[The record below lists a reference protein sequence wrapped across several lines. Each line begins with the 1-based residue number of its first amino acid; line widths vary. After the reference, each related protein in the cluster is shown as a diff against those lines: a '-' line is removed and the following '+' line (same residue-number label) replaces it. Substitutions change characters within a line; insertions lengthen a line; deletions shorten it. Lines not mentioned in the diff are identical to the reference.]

1 MPRTAL
7 KPQVYIDPRPP
18 EYFQKFHDRVRA
30 GRPDWVYKMVRL
42 VLTGPLLVIYRLR
55 AIGPDNVPLQGP
67 AIVTPNHFSFMDHFL
82 VAALMRREV
91 NFMAKS
97 QLFGVHPV
105 LTFIYTHGGVFPVM
119 RGKRDDEAFK
129 TAHAVLA
136 RGGIVLMYGEGG
148 RSRSKRLGEPK
159 PGVGRLALES
169 GVPVVPFA
177 IHGSED
183 VREFRRLRF
192 PKVTVQYG
200 EPISFPVV
208 EHPTREQSQ
217 ETSEKVFGRV
227 RSMHEALDAEGRAGV
242 LARRKRE
249 RRAGVPATG

>member
-1 MPRTAL
+1 
-7 KPQVYIDPRPP
+7 
-18 EYFQKFHDRVRA
+18 VRA
-30 GRPDWVYKMVRL
+30 GRPDYVYKLVRIT
-42 VLTGPLLVIYRLR
+42 LTWPLLTIYRLR
-55 AIGPDNVPLQGP
+55 AITVGNVPLEGP

-105 LTFIYTHGGVFPVM
+105 LNFIYKHGGVFPVL
-119 RGKRDDEAFK
+119 RGKRDEEAFK
-129 TAHAVLA
+129 TAHAVLN

-148 RSRSKRLGEPK
+148 RSRSKKLGEPK
-159 PGVGRLALES
+159 PGLGRLALES
-169 GVPVVPFA
+169 GVPVVPVA

-200 EPISFPVV
+200 EPVSFSAV
-208 EHPTREQSQ
+208 ETPTRDQSQ
-217 ETSEKVFGRV
+217 EASEQIFNRV
-227 RSMHEALDAEGRAGV
+227 RKMYEALDAEGRKGV
-242 LARRKRE
+242 LARLRRE
-249 RRAGVPATG
+249 RRASVPATG

>member
-1 MPRTAL
+1 M
-7 KPQVYIDPRPP
+7 KPQVYVDPRPA
-18 EYFQKFHDRVRA
+18 EYFQPFHDRVRR
-30 GRPDWVYKMVRL
+30 GRPDYVYKLVRI
-42 VLTGPLLVIYRLR
+42 VLTWPLLLIYRLR
-55 AIGPDNVPLQGP
+55 AITVGNVPLKGP

-105 LTFIYTHGGVFPVM
+105 LDFIYKHGGVFPVL
-119 RGKRDDEAFK
+119 RGKRDEEAFK
-129 TAHAVLA
+129 TAHTVLN

-148 RSRSKRLGEPK
+148 RSRSKKLGEPK
-159 PGVGRLALES
+159 PGLGRLALES
-169 GVPVVPFA
+169 GVPVVPVA

-200 EPISFPVV
+200 EPIAFPAV
-208 EHPTREQSQ
+208 ENPTREQSQ
-217 ETSEKVFGRV
+217 ETSEQIFNRV
-227 RSMHEALDAEGRAGV
+227 RKMYEALDRDGRKGV
-242 LARRKRE
+242 LARLRRE

>member
-1 MPRTAL
+1 V

-18 EYFQKFHDRVRA
+18 EYFAPFHDRVRR
-30 GRPDWVYKMVRL
+30 GRPDWVYKMVRIA
-42 VLTGPLLVIYRLR
+42 LTWPLLVIYRLR
-55 AIGPDNVPLQGP
+55 AIGPGNVPYQGP

-97 QLFGVHPV
+97 QLFGTSRI
-105 LTFIYTHGGVFPVM
+105 LTFIYTHGGVFPVL
-119 RGKRDDEAFK
+119 RGKRDDEAFR

-136 RGGIVLMYGEGG
+136 RGGIVLMYAEGG

-169 GVPVVPFA
+169 GVPVVPVA
-177 IHGSED
+177 IHGSQN
-183 VREFRRLRF
+183 VRDFRRLRF

-200 EPISFPVV
+200 EPMSFAKV
-208 EHPTREQSQ
+208 EGPSREQSQ
-217 ETSEKVFGRV
+217 QAADRVFESV
-227 RSMHEALDAEGRAGV
+227 RSMHETLDNEGRRGV
-242 LARRKRE
+242 IARRRRE
-249 RRAGVPATG
+249 RGQGAPVTG

>member
-1 MPRTAL
+1 M
-7 KPQVYIDPRPP
+7 YIDPRPAA
-18 EYFQKFHDRVRA
+18 YFQPYHDRVRA
-30 GRPDWVYKMVRL
+30 GRPDYVYKLVRI
-42 VLTGPLLVIYRLR
+42 VLTWPLLLIYRLR
-55 AIGPDNVPLQGP
+55 SITVGNIPLEGP

-105 LTFIYTHGGVFPVM
+105 LNFIYKHGGVFPVL
-119 RGKRDDEAFK
+119 RGKRDEEAFK
-129 TAHAVLA
+129 TAHTVLN

-148 RSRSKRLGEPK
+148 RSRSKKLGEPK
-159 PGVGRLALES
+159 PGLGRLALES
-169 GVPVVPFA
+169 GVPVVPVA

-200 EPISFPVV
+200 EPISLAQVDN
-208 EHPTREQSQ
+208 PTREQSQ
-217 ETSEKVFGRV
+217 EASEQIFNRV
-227 RSMHEALDAEGRAGV
+227 RKMYEALDAEGRKGV
-242 LARRKRE
+242 LARLRRE